1 MGFLVALLLHG
12 TGRLTRAGHELHA
25 SLLHVHLQG
34 GDELAA
40 VVALDELVLDG
51 QSGTEHLSLLWG
63 DLRLADAFGDA
74 DAGGGHVGNL
84 VGLAVDADEGGG
96 YLTRGLVHQ
105 VHDSAE
111 VASLLQGFLLLWGEL
126 VTLVLIELL
135 LLADEVGNETH
146 VAVVVLAEGE
156 AGIEAERLS
165 SEVGRDTHEVGLAV
179 VEHLLQVAGLLQLLT
194 LHAPVLFQS
203 LPVDAAFVN
212 GLVTTLPLLV
222 LLFVLLCIL
231 LHVFLLFCCLSA
243 SSFLL
248 GIVQARLGLC
258 SSFVRRFHVF
268 LFLGFYIV
276 RLILFLLLIFLC
288 LLFLRHLFFVGR
300 GVHLVGREQFGIGHR
315 IFQQLLHHAEQA
327 LRLVCRDAVETEAA
341 GFLALPEE
349 VTEEIVEHVAV
360 LVELEEILCVL
371 HLWRCAFWGA
381 VRL

>member
-12 TGRLTRAGHELHA
+12 TGRLARAGHELHA

-63 DLRLADAFGDA
+63 NLRLANAFGDA

-111 VASLLQGFLLLWGEL
+111 VACLLQGFLLFRGEL
-126 VTLVLIELL
+126 VTLVLVELL

-165 SEVGRDTHEVGLAV
+165 SEVGCDTHEVGLTV

-203 LPVDAAFVN
+203 LPVDAAFVD
-212 GLVTTLPLLV
+212 GLVALPLLV
-222 LLFVLLCIL
+222 LLFVLWCVL
-231 LHVFLLFCCLSA
+231 LHVFLLFL
-243 SSFLL
+243 
-248 GIVQARLGLC
+248 
-258 SSFVRRFHVF
+258 FHVF

-276 RLILFLLLIFLC
+276 CLILFFLLLFLC
-288 LLFLRHLFFVGR
+288 LLLLRHLFFVGR
-300 GVHLVGREQFGIGHR
+300 GVHLVGREQFGIGHWV
-315 IFQQLLHHAEQA
+315 FQQFLHHAEQV
-327 LRLVCRDAVETEAA
+327 LRLVCRDTVEAEAA

-349 VTEEIVEHVAV
+349 VAEEVVEHVAV
-360 LVELEEILCVL
+360 LVELEEVLCVL
-371 HLWRCAFWGA
+371 HLWRCASGGA

>member
-40 VVALDELVLDG
+40 VVALDELVLGG
-51 QSGTEHLSLLWG
+51 QSGTEHLTLPRG
-63 DLRLADAFGDA
+63 DLRLADTFRNA

-84 VGLAVDADEGGG
+84 VGLAVDADERRG
-96 YLTRGLVHQ
+96 YLARGLVHQ
-105 VHDSAE
+105 VHDSSE
-111 VASLLQGFLLLWGEL
+111 VACLLQGFLLFRGEL

-179 VEHLLQVAGLLQLLT
+179 VKHLLQVTGLLQLLT

-203 LPVDAAFVN
+203 LPVDAAFVD
-212 GLVTTLPLLV
+212 GLVALLLLV
-222 LLFVLLCIL
+222 LLFVLWFVLWCVL
-231 LHVFLLFCCLSA
+231 LHVFLLFL
-243 SSFLL
+243 
-248 GIVQARLGLC
+248 
-258 SSFVRRFHVF
+258 FHVF

-276 RLILFLLLIFLC
+276 CLILFFLLLFLC

-300 GVHLVGREQFGIGHR
+300 GIHFVGSEQV
-315 IFQQLLHHAEQA
+315 
-327 LRLVCRDAVETEAA
+327 LRLVCRNTVETESAR
-341 GFLALPEE
+341 FLALPKE
-349 VTEEIVEHVAV
+349 VAEEIVEHVAV
-360 LVELEEILCVL
+360 LVKLQKILCVL
-371 HLWRCAFWGA
+371 HLWRCASGGA